1 MAIRVSITVVI
12 VITMVLSTIASIGG
26 GLLLY
31 FEGLNILRERVHK
44 LSTSETYS
52 VVTSIET
59 QLDETIDSARDL
71 LQQITMHR
79 DLLPTL
85 EANRRWARATCYASM
100 RARRN
105 FYSMGMTAYPAN
117 MSAFDASSDDYL
129 YEFSWGDLLENGSRQ
144 FVLGTSDASVTG
156 CNLPTNASRC
166 AAVYTINDD
175 ATQKHLQY
183 KYSTG
188 MPRRWAVNRA
198 EEFRVRNNLSAADTV
213 TFWEGPYTW
222 ISSDQFQYA
231 YAGYSK
237 VLSPG
242 TLGGNPFFRD
252 KRVSLQTY
260 IQFEQWSEFLAAH
273 TTDAQMVI
281 LHYNSVVSS
290 SVVLATN
297 GRRRW
302 QNCSDKMLTRNLS
315 LVCPTMVGDLSQD
328 IVAVLAAVTE
338 EHLYDT
344 FSRVSAPEG
353 DVWVLAVEVAAQ
365 ITRDTG
371 GKYVL
376 LWVLPV
382 SAVEAEMRES
392 LFGGVLFMGC
402 VLVVIYGFGL
412 VQSRLLARPLKD
424 LARATEALQ
433 KVDLNLTEACTADA
447 ERGFLR
453 MKEVVAVTD
462 GLRFVIRSLRIVKMF
477 LPQYALVGNS
487 PDRKSSLGDNERF
500 AAWKV
505 SDESINLPQSPD
517 DNMADN
523 EGKPTV
529 IQPFT
534 ADAASSVSNQ
544 PADTDSSTP
553 YNSTASPAASPSRP
567 NHVVKTS
574 NPLHP
579 LSTTHTTVGGKTLNV
594 LDNVKATI
602 LTFQL
607 QETEDFS
614 TFEKI
619 LSQFEHAASSS
630 NGLLHPLSATSPFR
644 LTISWNT
651 SNPCVGGVNRA
662 CTVSRGLSEYLSHRL
677 LSCAIAHGPCSAGF
691 VGTRRTLAFAICGT
705 PVDLSDALLLSSA
718 EFSPLLNSPVIAI
731 CAASQASI
739 RGTFRVAPID
749 IVSVKSSVS
758 TVWMLGS
765 RDDEKNVE
773 WMYQPNSSHSL
784 EPLFTRLVRGT
795 GSLPGDG
802 AVRDPA
808 FDEPHDDEV
817 AQIVVRRLKARYPAV
832 LGFVPD
838 QLLRC
843 SNNHVR
849 PDGHDALIES
859 NL

>member
-534 ADAASSVSNQ
+534 ADAASS
-544 PADTDSSTP
+544 
-553 YNSTASPAASPSRP
+553 
-567 NHVVKTS
+567 
-574 NPLHP
+574 
-579 LSTTHTTVGGKTLNV
+579 
-594 LDNVKATI
+594 
-602 LTFQL
+602 
-607 QETEDFS
+607 DFS

-817 AQIVVRRLKARYPAV
+817 AQIVVRRLKA
-832 LGFVPD
+832 
-838 QLLRC
+838 
-843 SNNHVR
+843 
-849 PDGHDALIES
+849 
-859 NL
+859 